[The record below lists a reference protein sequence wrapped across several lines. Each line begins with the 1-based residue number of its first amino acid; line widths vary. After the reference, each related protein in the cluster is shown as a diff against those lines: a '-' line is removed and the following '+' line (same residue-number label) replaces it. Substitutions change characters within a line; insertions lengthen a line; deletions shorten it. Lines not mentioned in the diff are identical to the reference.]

1 MGTRGGPK
9 KCGWTY
15 GVWGTYGDLGGGEGN
30 LQVLGGTFGVWGT
43 WGGIYGVWGSYGAL
57 VGLRGTQEC
66 WGGNPGMPGQRLR
79 RGRALPT
86 PRALPPPPCNY
97 PPPAAINT
105 CGDRRGGSGPQGH
118 RVGGGGTPQ
127 HRPPGPARPPLHA
140 PHRRPSI
147 RPSLICPSVPPRH
160 VAPIALRCRIHIKA
174 VAFVGWGGFGDLIP
188 PHPVD
193 LCQRSPP
200 PPKPISPGC
209 PLDLPCDPPPSLGPL
224 SAPTWTLMTPWV
236 PPRCQRLPWGSSDP
250 PSPSPRVKT
259 DPHLL
264 A

>member
-1 MGTRGGPK
+1 MGFEGPMGTGGELWGHGEDPRSVGGPMEF
-9 KCGWTY
+9 GEPM
-15 GVWGTYGDLGGGEGN
+15 GTWGGGEGN
-30 LQVLGGTFGVWGT
+30 VQVLGGTFGVWGT

-57 VGLRGTQEC
+57 VGLRGTQG
-66 WGGNPGMPGQRLR
+66 WGGGNPGMPGQRLR

-140 PHRRPSI
+140 PHLRPSV
-147 RPSLICPSVPPRH
+147 RPSLICPPVPPRH

-174 VAFVGWGGFGDLIP
+174 VAFGGWGGFGDLIP

-200 PPKPISPGC
+200 PQTKI
-209 PLDLPCDPPPSLGPL
+209 
-224 SAPTWTLMTPWV
+224 AWV
-236 PPRCQRLPWGSSDP
+236 PPRSP
-250 PSPSPRVKT
+250 PVTPPPPLWVPSVP
-259 DPHLL
+259 LL
-264 A
+264 GPL

>member
-15 GVWGTYGDLGGGEGN
+15 GVWGTYGDLGGGGREPTGFGGN
-30 LQVLGGTFGVWGT
+30 LWGLGNLGRDLWGLGVLRGAGGTQGDPGV
-43 WGGIYGVWGSYGAL
+43 L
-57 VGLRGTQEC
+57 
-66 WGGNPGMPGQRLR
+66 GGNPGMPGQRLR

-118 RVGGGGTPQ
+118 RVWGGGTPQ

-140 PHRRPSI
+140 PHRRPSV

-200 PPKPISPGC
+200 PPQTNI
-209 PLDLPCDPPPSLGPL
+209 
-224 SAPTWTLMTPWV
+224 TWV
-236 PPRCQRLPWGSSDP
+236 PPR
-250 PSPSPRVKT
+250 SP
-259 DPHLL
+259 L
-264 A
+264 

>member
-30 LQVLGGTFGVWGT
+30 VQVLGGTFGVWGT

-118 RVGGGGTPQ
+118 RVGGGGPPSTDPRDRRDHRSTP
-127 HRPPGPARPPLHA
+127 PTSV
-140 PHRRPSI
+140 RPSV
-147 RPSLICPSVPPRH
+147 R
-160 VAPIALRCRIHIKA
+160 
-174 VAFVGWGGFGDLIP
+174 
-188 PHPVD
+188 
-193 LCQRSPP
+193 
-200 PPKPISPGC
+200 
-209 PLDLPCDPPPSLGPL
+209 PL
-224 SAPTWTLMTPWV
+224 SAPLC
-236 PPRCQRLPWGSSDP
+236 PPAMWLPLRCGAASTSKRWRLGGGGALG
-250 PSPSPRVKT
+250 T
-259 DPHLL
+259 
-264 A
+264 